1 MTRSRVA
8 LVAVAI
14 ASAAVVVAGAWLITG
29 GDEAHEQPGA
39 FVSRAVA
46 QIVSDDYETAWDTLY
61 APHKRVAP
69 KAEYV
74 ACERRT
80 PVGMTLGG
88 VRVVRVAQS
97 LRHVPGKAGRIPVE
111 LVTLRLRLKDPSLGT
126 EDAFTHT
133 FTVVAAG
140 EGWAWILTPSK
151 YELYRNDGCGV

>member
-1 MTRSRVA
+1 MTRTRVA
-8 LVAVAI
+8 LVAIAV
-14 ASAAVVVAGAWLITG
+14 ASAAVVVGGAWLVTG
-29 GDEAHEQPGA
+29 GQESREQPGA
-39 FVSRAVA
+39 FVSRTVV
-46 QIVSDDYETAWDTLY
+46 QIVGDDYETAWDTLY
-61 APHKRVAP
+61 APHKKVAP
-69 KAEYV
+69 KDEYV

-133 FTVVAAG
+133 FTAVASG
-140 EGWAWILTPSK
+140 KGWAWILTPRK
-151 YELYRNDGCGV
+151 YELYRSDGCGV